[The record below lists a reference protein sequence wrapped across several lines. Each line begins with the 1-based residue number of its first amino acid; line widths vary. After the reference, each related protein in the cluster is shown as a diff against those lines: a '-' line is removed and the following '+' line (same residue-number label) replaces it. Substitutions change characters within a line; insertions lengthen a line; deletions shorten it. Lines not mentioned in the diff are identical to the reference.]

1 MGTRSSEGIVAL
13 VIEVPVVPIEYG
25 LLRGIGELHT
35 PKGFTEFTYA
45 IVIDGVSDESL
56 RSRGYLRAIKEN
68 PHISPNII
76 DATLRDDLP
85 RVRLDE
91 CLSLIATDTRMG
103 IVEEMLRRHRR
114 LVIDEL
120 DIVAELS
127 IIRSRD
133 ELPVV

>member
-1 MGTRSSEGIVAL
+1 MGTRGREGIVAL
-13 VIEVPVVPIEYG
+13 VIEVPVVPIENG

-35 PKGFTEFTYA
+35 AEGFTELTYA

-56 RSRGYLRAIKEN
+56 RSRGYLRAIKKN
-68 PHISPNII
+68 PYISTDII
-76 DATLRDDLP
+76 DTALRDDLP

-91 CLSLIATDTRMG
+91 CLPLIATDTSMG
-103 IVEEMLRRHRR
+103 IVEEMLRRHCR

>member
-1 MGTRSSEGIVAL
+1 MRVLAPEVTSE
-13 VIEVPVVPIEYG
+13 
-25 LLRGIGELHT
+25 
-35 PKGFTEFTYA
+35 
-45 IVIDGVSDESL
+45 
-56 RSRGYLRAIKEN
+56 RSRRI

-76 DATLRDDLP
+76 DTALRDDLP

-91 CLSLIATDTRMG
+91 CLPLVATDTSMG
-103 IVEEMLRRHRR
+103 IIEEMLRRHRR

-133 ELPVV
+133 KLPIV